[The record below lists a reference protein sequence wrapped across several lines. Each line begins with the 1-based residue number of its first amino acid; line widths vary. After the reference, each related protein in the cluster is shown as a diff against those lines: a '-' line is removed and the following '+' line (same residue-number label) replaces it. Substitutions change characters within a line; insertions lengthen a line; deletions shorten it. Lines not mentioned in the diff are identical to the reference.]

1 VVKGRRIYLGRSLV
15 AFSRQRQP
23 GGLRVGVAVSRQLK
37 GSVLRN
43 RARRRLREAARLQ
56 LLALDSDEPGL
67 GIPFDVVLIAR
78 TAALTLPLPALEADV
93 SAVRARLQERLRAD
107 RSDHANRSDRS
118 DHANR
123 SDRSDHANRSDRG
136 TPPERPK

>member
-1 VVKGRRIYLGRSLV
+1 VKRKFRLTRQGDFQALVKGRRIYQGKSLV

-23 GGLRVGVAVSRQLK
+23 GRLRVGVAVSRQLK

-56 LLALDSDEPGL
+56 LLALDSHEPGL

-78 TAALTLPLPALEADV
+78 TAALTLPLPVLEADV
-93 SAVRARLQERLRAD
+93 SAVRARLQERLR
-107 RSDHANRSDRS
+107 SDRS
-118 DHANR
+118 D
-123 SDRSDHANRSDRG
+123 RG
-136 TPPERPK
+136 SPPERPR